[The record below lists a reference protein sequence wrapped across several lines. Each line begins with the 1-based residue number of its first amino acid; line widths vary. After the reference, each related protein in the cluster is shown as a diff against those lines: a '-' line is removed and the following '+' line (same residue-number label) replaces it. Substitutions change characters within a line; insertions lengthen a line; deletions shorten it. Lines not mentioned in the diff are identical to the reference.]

1 MAAKK
6 KAILPSG
13 TDDNGLAWADEDIAG
28 KIHRFREV
36 TVQESDDAYDASLNE
51 DKTFNQRL
59 NQRLLLASS
68 VVSPAISV
76 DDIGKWGVRKLIA
89 MLDAYDRINALPAAD
104 VEGNA

>member
-6 KAILPSG
+6 KAILSSG
-13 TDDNGLAWADEDIAG
+13 VDDNGLAWQDEDIFG
-28 KIHRFREV
+28 TTFRFREV

-59 NQRLLLASS
+59 NQRLLLVSS
-68 VVSPAISV
+68 IVSPKVAV
-76 DDIGKWGVRKLIA
+76 DDIGKWGIRKLIA

-104 VEGNA
+104 IEGNG

>member
-6 KAILPSG
+6 KAIMPSG
-13 TDDNGLAWADEDIAG
+13 VDDNGLAWQDEDISG
-28 KIHRFREV
+28 TTYRFREV

-68 VVSPAISV
+68 IVSPKVAV
-76 DDIGKWGVRKLIA
+76 DDISKWGIRKLIA

-104 VEGNA
+104 IEGNA